1 MLRCTAAFHMH
12 EPCQPRRFGWQWA
25 CFMLRPIARLPS
37 QNHMPDTA
45 LPSQILLLCPAEWAQ
60 SAAWQAMDNALK
72 TRGCTVVTGASRHS
86 LVQAGLLAALSD
98 DALTDALAALTGV
111 PLVCLAPHA
120 SPAQRRQGFDAGV
133 QVWLDALPPS
143 AESLHQ
149 QLGWACWQAA
159 RLAALNT
166 QLADRKWTDKAKGL
180 LMAARSLDEPAA
192 FRLLRDAAMLS
203 QMKLGEVSRSVVRAA
218 ALAEAVNLAG
228 QQRMLSQRV
237 VKLLAQRA
245 AAIEPRRAKA
255 LQDESCARVEAN
267 LARLQQLADVHGA
280 AATLALTQQAWVAL
294 QPLLTGKPSAAVLT
308 QADAAAEGLLM
319 LSEQLTG
326 EIEAAGAGKPLR
338 LVNLCGR
345 QRMLSQRLAKDALLA
360 DLLPGIAPTRISEG
374 LNAFEA
380 GLIELE
386 SAPLSSAEIRSLLA
400 EVRDEWGRLLRSL
413 RDVQGAEA
421 AAGLARSS
429 ELLLSQLDQ
438 LTGLYQQSLQLILG

>member
-1 MLRCTAAFHMH
+1 M
-12 EPCQPRRFGWQWA
+12 
-25 CFMLRPIARLPS
+25 
-37 QNHMPDTA
+37 
-45 LPSQILLLCPAEWAQ
+45 
-60 SAAWQAMDNALK
+60 
-72 TRGCTVVTGASRHS
+72 
-86 LVQAGLLAALSD
+86 
-98 DALTDALAALTGV
+98 
-111 PLVCLAPHA
+111 
-120 SPAQRRQGFDAGV
+120 
-133 QVWLDALPPS
+133 
-143 AESLHQ
+143 
-149 QLGWACWQAA
+149 
-159 RLAALNT
+159 AALNT